1 MNKETTLQ
9 RFRMYQRK
17 IATQRYIGFLIG
29 WDAATE
35 APRKSVQYRAQI
47 QGDLAGEHFAYQMDP
62 ANIALLE
69 EIAEGEFDAADQLSA
84 KKYLKNINKIR
95 YIPAEEYVQA
105 ARNRSIIARVW
116 EEAKRCNDY
125 ASFAPHL
132 ERFLHDV
139 KSSLSYRGVKDT
151 EYFATLLD
159 DNEEGMTIEK
169 YNHFFTAL
177 KEELVPFTQDCLN
190 NGRQIDDKALYLH
203 VPRATQEAIV
213 HYMVETLRFDLLSG
227 VVKTSAHPFTTG
239 SGSPTDVRF
248 TVKYQDEY
256 FPGAMM
262 ASLHEMGHALHSQQ
276 GNPAYAGTNLNGGPS
291 AGIGESQSRFYEN
304 YIGRSQAFWQTHFP
318 ALQKFIPELY
328 DLSPNDFW
336 RMLNR
341 SKAVL
346 TRIEADELTYPLHI
360 ILRYEIERAIFAGEV
375 KVKDLP
381 ELWNAKCADYLGIV
395 PKTDTEGVLQ
405 DVHWGGNVGF
415 GYFPTYALGTAY
427 AAQFDRTLRQEL
439 DVDTLIRENKME
451 VVNSWLKDKIHFSC
465 GLKTPEQILLEV
477 TGEPFNVQYYLDYL
491 KSKYRQIYF
500 S

>member
-1 MNKETTLQ
+1 MNQQDTLQ
-9 RFRMYQRK
+9 RFRTYQRK

-47 QGDLAGEHFAYQMDP
+47 QGELAAEQFAYQMDP

-69 EIAEGEFDAADQLSA
+69 EISQGEFEEVEKISA

-95 YIPAEEYVQA
+95 YIPAEEFVQA
-105 ARNRSIIARVW
+105 AKNRSIIARVW
-116 EEAKRCNDY
+116 EEAKRTNDY
-125 ASFAPHL
+125 GSFAPHL

-139 KSSLSYRGVKDT
+139 KSALAYRDIKEED
-151 EYFATLLD
+151 YFATLLD
-159 DNEEGMTIEK
+159 DNEEGMTLEK
-169 YNHFFTAL
+169 YDHFFGSL
-177 KEELVPFTQDCLN
+177 KDELVPFTKHCLTE
-190 NGRQIDDKALYLH
+190 GRKIDDQPLYLS
-203 VPRATQEAIV
+203 VPRSTQEAIV
-213 HYMVETLRFDLLSG
+213 RYMVDTLHFDLQAG

-248 TVKYQDEY
+248 TVRYIDNY

-262 ASLHEMGHALHSQQ
+262 AALHEMGHALHSQQ
-276 GNPAYAGTNLNGGPS
+276 GNPSFAGTNLNGGPS

-304 YIGRSQAFWQTHFP
+304 YIGRSLAFWETHFSS
-318 ALQKFIPELY
+318 LQKLIP
-328 DLSPNDFW
+328 DLSQLSAVDFW

-341 SKAVL
+341 SKAIV

-360 ILRYEIERAIFAGEV
+360 ILRYEIERAIFAGEAS
-375 KVKDLP
+375 VKDLP
-381 ELWNAKCADYLGIV
+381 EIWNTKSAEYLGIR
-395 PKTDTEGVLQ
+395 PQTDTEGVLQ

-427 AAQFDRTLRQEL
+427 AAQFDFAMRKEL
-439 DVDTLIRENKME
+439 DVDHLIRENQI
-451 VVNSWLKDKIHFSC
+451 NSINAWLKDKIHFNC
-465 GLKTPEQILLEV
+465 GLKTPEQILKEV
-477 TGEPFNVQYYLDYL
+477 TGEPFDVRYYLDFL
-491 KSKYRQIYF
+491 KNKYTQIYF

>member
-1 MNKETTLQ
+1 MNKEETLQ
-9 RFRMYQRK
+9 SFRAYQRK
-17 IATQRYIGFLIG
+17 IASQRYIGFLIG

-47 QGDLAGEHFAYQMDP
+47 QGELAAEQFAYQMNP

-69 EIAEGEFDAADQLSA
+69 EIAQGDFEEVDQISA

-116 EEAKRCNDY
+116 EEAKRTNDY
-125 ASFAPHL
+125 GCFAPHL
-132 ERFLHDV
+132 ERFLNDV
-139 KSSLSYRGVKDT
+139 KSSLSYRGIKEE
-151 EYFATLLD
+151 EYFATLID
-159 DNEEGMTIEK
+159 DNEEGMTLEK
-169 YNHFFTAL
+169 YDHFFGAL
-177 KEELVPFTQDCLN
+177 KDELVPFTQHCLTE
-190 NGRQIDDKALYLH
+190 GRKIEDTALYIP
-203 VPRATQEAIV
+203 VSRASQEAIV
-213 HYMVETLRFDLLSG
+213 QYMVETFHFDLQAG

-248 TVKYQDEY
+248 TVRYNENY

-262 ASLHEMGHALHSQQ
+262 AAMHEMGHALHSQQ

-304 YIGRSQAFWQTHFP
+304 YIGRSQAFWQTHFA

-328 DLSPNDFW
+328 DYSANDFW

-360 ILRYEIERAIFAGEV
+360 ILRYEIERAIFAGEA

-381 ELWNAKCADYLGIV
+381 EIWNTKSAEYLGVV
-395 PKTDTEGVLQ
+395 PQTDTEGVLQ

-427 AAQFDRTLRQEL
+427 AAQFDAALRKDL
-439 DVDTLIRENKME
+439 DVDHLIRENKIDTI
-451 VVNSWLKDKIHFSC
+451 NTWLKDKIHFSC
-465 GLKTPEQILLEV
+465 GMKTPEQILMDV
-477 TGEPFNVQYYLDYL
+477 TGEPFNVQYYLEYL
-491 KSKYRQIYF
+491 KNKYNQIYF